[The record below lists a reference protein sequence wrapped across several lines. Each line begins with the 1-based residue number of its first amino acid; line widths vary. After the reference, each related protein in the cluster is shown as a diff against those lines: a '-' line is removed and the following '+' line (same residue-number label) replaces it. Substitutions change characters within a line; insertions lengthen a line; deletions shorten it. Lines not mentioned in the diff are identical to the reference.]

1 MRKGR
6 QVAKHCVFHM
16 FCGPRGSKSRLAKA
30 AGFGSQSIKST
41 SASEQL
47 EVQMSKKCYFGAK
60 KKIQVNMLKAP
71 RFRDTFGSSD
81 VPVVYAIVARSTF
94 RSQNLQ
100 STSVSEHFWK
110 LTGGKS
116 SRGCV
121 AKHVSKSNV
130 LKLTVLGH
138 FWRLRC
144 QKRAQH
150 CGGKRSGKSKW

>member
-30 AGFGSQSIKST
+30 AGFGSQSIKRT

-81 VPVVYAIVARSTF
+81 VPVVYAVVARSTF

-110 LTGGKS
+110 LTGGK
-116 SRGCV
+116 V
-121 AKHVSKSNV
+121 HAVVSPS
-130 LKLTVLGH
+130 T
-138 FWRLRC
+138 FPS
-144 QKRAQH
+144 QTF
-150 CGGKRSGKSKW
+150 